1 MTQMPSKFSGCEEI
15 YLGIAQADIQ
25 SIAAT
30 MSQDRTE
37 GLLRHAFGNL
47 PSEQTQ
53 SDFTGLSK
61 QQTFVQALAYLDL
74 CKRRAIEQSRPFNRD
89 NANMVLDF
97 GCGWGRIT
105 QLLALYFKPE
115 HIVGCDVLEQA
126 IAEVVRN
133 GVQATFHQVEP
144 WPPSGFKDDSMDF
157 IFSYS
162 VFSHLSEDNSYSWIR
177 EFYRILRPGGIAF
190 LTTRHRDFFN
200 YLERLH
206 NSSEIPAFA
215 GGAFNAFRDLE
226 SAKRDYDAGRFCF
239 DSLGGG
245 GKELTTVYGEAFI
258 PPHYVHE
265 KYGRIFSAVGLENP
279 VPEGLLDQATIW
291 LQK

>member
-37 GLLRHAFGNL
+37 GLLRQAFGNL

-61 QQTFVQALAYLDL
+61 QQTFIQALAYLNL
-74 CKRRAIEQSRPFNRD
+74 CKRRAIEQSKPFNRY

-162 VFSHLSEDNSYSWIR
+162 VAS
-177 EFYRILRPGGIAF
+177 
-190 LTTRHRDFFN
+190 
-200 YLERLH
+200 
-206 NSSEIPAFA
+206 
-215 GGAFNAFRDLE
+215 
-226 SAKRDYDAGRFCF
+226 
-239 DSLGGG
+239 
-245 GKELTTVYGEAFI
+245 
-258 PPHYVHE
+258 
-265 KYGRIFSAVGLENP
+265 
-279 VPEGLLDQATIW
+279 
-291 LQK
+291 